1 VEAIQNPQVQVAFE
15 KRLKRKKTLN
25 KVTNYF
31 FVVPGLIFLLCFIVY
46 PIFYNL
52 LISFQDV
59 TIRNLVG
66 ERSFVGFANYK
77 QVLGDPLFSTSL
89 KNSVIFTSLCI
100 IFQFV
105 IGFAFALFFNKKFP
119 GRNIFRSLM
128 LIAWMLPMIITAT
141 LFKWMLAGDFG
152 IFNHFLMSIG
162 IIDKPI
168 FWLTETN
175 SALYGAIA
183 ANIWVGIPFNM
194 IIIMAALQT
203 LPTDLYEAAKIDGAN
218 KLQQF
223 LNITLPL
230 LKPTILILIMLGIIY
245 TFKVFDLIL
254 IMTGG
259 GPGNATVVLPY
270 YAYQLA
276 FRTFNF
282 SLGATVASIMFFI
295 LIALSIVYL
304 WLIRK
309 EEKMS

>member
-1 VEAIQNPQVQVAFE
+1 
-15 KRLKRKKTLN
+15 
-25 KVTNYF
+25 
-31 FVVPGLIFLLCFIVY
+31 LI
-46 PIFYNL
+46 
-52 LISFQDV
+52 
-59 TIRNLVG
+59 
-66 ERSFVGFANYK
+66 
-77 QVLGDPLFSTSL
+77 
-89 KNSVIFTSLCI
+89 NSVIFTSLCI
-100 IFQFV
+100 VFQFIV
-105 IGFAFALFFNKKFP
+105 GFAFALFFNKKFP
-119 GRNIFRSLM
+119 GRNIFRSLL

-152 IFNHFLMSIG
+152 IINHFLQSIG
-162 IIDKPI
+162 VIDKPI
-168 FWLTETN
+168 FWLTEAN
-175 SALYGAIA
+175 SALYGTIA

-203 LPTDLYEAAKIDGAN
+203 LPSDLYEAAKIDGAN
-218 KLQQF
+218 KVQQF
-223 LNITLPL
+223 LKITLPL

-276 FRTFNF
+276 FQTFNF

-295 LIALSIVYL
+295 LVALSMVYL
-304 WLIRK
+304 WLVRK